1 MFNVYTI
8 LRQSD
13 HHIELFVWV
22 TPNAS
27 RDQIT
32 GFIQSSD
39 GENRLAIKV
48 RAVPEKGK
56 ANKAAIKL
64 LSKLIQVPKSSI
76 AVTSGSTARQKT
88 LRIVGDPNE
97 IILSL
102 EKLLQT

>member
-1 MFNVYTI
+1 MLKVHTI
-8 LRQSD
+8 LRQSEN
-13 HHIELFVWV
+13 HIELFVRV

-27 RDQIT
+27 RDEIT
-32 GFIQSSD
+32 DFIQSSD

-48 RAVPEKGK
+48 RAAPEKGK
-56 ANKAAIKL
+56 ANKAVIKL
-64 LSKLIQVPKSSI
+64 LAKLIQVPKSSI

-88 LRIVGDPNE
+88 LRIIGDTNE

>member
-1 MFNVYTI
+1 VLKVHTI

-13 HHIELFVWV
+13 FHIELFVRV

-27 RDQIT
+27 RDEIT
-32 GFIQSSD
+32 GIIQSSD
-39 GENRLAIKV
+39 GENRLALKV

-56 ANKAAIKL
+56 ANKAVTKL
-64 LSKLIQVPKSSI
+64 LAKLIKVPKSSI

-102 EKLLQT
+102 EKLVGA